1 MFNASLQE
9 ILRLCCR
16 DRTEQGHP
24 HGEPSGDGNG
34 DDDDRALSPC
44 EMLESH
50 LASKG
55 LTDNP
60 KDLTWKLRQEKGGG
74 RVRWKKVSS
83 REMAPDHKTR

>member
-1 MFNASLQE
+1 
-9 ILRLCCR
+9 
-16 DRTEQGHP
+16 
-24 HGEPSGDGNG
+24 
-34 DDDDRALSPC
+34 
-44 EMLESH
+44 MLESH